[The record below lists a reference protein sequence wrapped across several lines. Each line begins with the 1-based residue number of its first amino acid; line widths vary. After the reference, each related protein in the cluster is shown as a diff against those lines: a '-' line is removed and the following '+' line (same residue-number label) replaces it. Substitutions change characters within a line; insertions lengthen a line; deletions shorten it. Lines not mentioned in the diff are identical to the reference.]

1 MTPQTQHTFPQK
13 DYRWDTFIRVMRYF
27 LPVAA
32 AIIGCVTMLWPFLN
46 DNEVSFNLS
55 TDDVTKGDTSI
66 HMTNMHYVGTDKI
79 NRLFH
84 VQAATGLQDS
94 PASPRVKLTDIRAD
108 MTLDE
113 SGTASVEARTGIY
126 RTRENTL
133 SLVGGVRMVTGNGYT
148 LEMAG
153 AEIDLK
159 GHIATGQGAIKGV
172 AKLGRME
179 ANRVTI
185 FADKEEAIF
194 EGGIKIHIEPQRPQT
209 P

>member
-1 MTPQTQHTFPQK
+1 MANTKQHIFQAK
-13 DYRWDTFIRVMRYF
+13 EARWDTFIHIMRYF

-32 AIIGCVTMLWPFLN
+32 AIIGSITMLWPFLN

-66 HMTNMHYVGTDKI
+66 HMTNMHYVGTDKVD
-79 NRLFH
+79 RLFH

-94 PASPRVKLTDIRAD
+94 PASPRVKLTNIRAE
-108 MTLDE
+108 MALDE
-113 SGTASVEARTGIY
+113 SGTARVEARTGIY
-126 RTRENTL
+126 RTRESTL
-133 SLVGGVRMVTGNGYT
+133 SLVGGVKLVTGNGYA

-159 GHIATGQGAIKGV
+159 DHTATGQGAIKGV
-172 AKLGRME
+172 AKLGHME

-185 FADKEEAIF
+185 FADREEAIF
-194 EGGIKIHIEPQRPQT
+194 EGGIKIHIEPKRPE
-209 P
+209 